1 MENVQALQSLL
12 AVVETKVNAT
22 EAALAELH
30 NRQRVLEQML
40 AEEIG
45 NVPANV
51 PATPRGDRS
60 ETATVTFPPSEPS
73 VHPSTP
79 EQRRTLGRR
88 VLGKTELVE
97 RVLSEADRPLG
108 PTEIMARLEAVGL
121 PQRDTEA
128 VRGAL
133 AWLKRKGSAK
143 TLARSQWVLVGGR
156 VDQRLSQ
163 EAPSPEEPGDEAF
176 PPEAERPVTTV
187 SSVRGEE
194 SPGGADS
201 EQVEVGR

>member
-1 MENVQALQSLL
+1 MGENVRALQSLL
-12 AVVETKVNAT
+12 AGVKAKVNAT
-22 EAALAELH
+22 EAILADLH
-30 NRQRVLEQML
+30 NRQSVLEQML
-40 AEEIG
+40 AEEM
-45 NVPANV
+45 
-51 PATPRGDRS
+51 RG
-60 ETATVTFPPSEPS
+60 APPIDTINMHQFGDVSGDS
-73 VHPSTP
+73 VSGDKVEVHHPSAP
-79 EQRRTLGRR
+79 VQWKL
-88 VLGKTELVE
+88 VGKTEAVE
-97 RVLSEADRPLG
+97 RVLSEADQPLG
-108 PTEIMARLEAVGL
+108 PTEIMERLEAVGL

-133 AWLKRKGSAK
+133 AWMKRKGSAK
-143 TLARSQWVLVGGR
+143 ALARSRWVLVGGR

-187 SSVRGEE
+187 SPVRGEE

>member
-1 MENVQALQSLL
+1 MENVRALQSLL
-12 AVVETKVNAT
+12 AGVKAKVNAT
-22 EAALAELH
+22 EAILADLH
-30 NRQRVLEQML
+30 NRQSVLEQML

-45 NVPANV
+45 DAPPIDTINMYQF
-51 PATPRGDRS
+51 GDS
-60 ETATVTFPPSEPS
+60 ISGDKV
-73 VHPSTP
+73 VVHHPSAP
-79 EQRRTLGRR
+79 EQWKL
-88 VLGKTELVE
+88 LGKTEAVE
-97 RVLSEADRPLG
+97 RVLSEADQPLG
-108 PTEIMARLEAVGL
+108 PTEIMERLEAVGL

-133 AWLKRKGSAK
+133 AWLKRKGTAK
-143 TLARSQWVLVGGR
+143 TLARSQWVLAGGR

-163 EAPSPEEPGDEAF
+163 EPPSPEEPGDEAF

-194 SPGGADS
+194 SPGGADL